1 MPATQ
6 QANGCCNA
14 FVICEY
20 GNLDYYYGTQ
30 RQQICSYFHQPMHQ
44 RSSLKSLLATTVLL
58 LTCGLLRGES
68 FDELLAKGDVFDL
81 KLQEAEALKCYLPAE
96 KLQPRNAS
104 LLVRIAR
111 QYRHLV
117 TDARTNED
125 RLRFAAIALDYSQRA
140 AALAP
145 NDSETQLSVAIS
157 YGKMVP
163 LQSKKQQV
171 EASPRIKDAAEKAI
185 KLDPRNDLAWH
196 VLGRWHEALADLSGF
211 KRAMGGLFYG
221 KLPVTTNEDAVK
233 CFKKAMEINPNRL
246 RNYIELG
253 CTYAQMQRTDDARR
267 FIEKGLG
274 MANAEKDDPNL
285 KRRGREV
292 LANL

>member
-1 MPATQ
+1 MKQ
-6 QANGCCNA
+6 
-14 FVICEY
+14 I
-20 GNLDYYYGTQ
+20 NLPSAIRT
-30 RQQICSYFHQPMHQ
+30 F
-44 RSSLKSLLATTVLL
+44 LATTALL
-58 LTCGLLRGES
+58 LTCSALRAEP
-68 FDELLAKGDVFDL
+68 FDDLVTKGDAFDL
-81 KLQEAEALKCYLPAE
+81 KLQEVEALKCYLPAE

-117 TDARTNED
+117 TDTRTNED
-125 RLRFAAIALDYSQRA
+125 KLRYAEMALDYSRRA

-145 NDSETQLSVAIS
+145 DDSETQLSVAIS

-163 LQSKKQQV
+163 LQGKKQQV
-171 EASPRIKDAAEKAI
+171 EASPRIREAAEKAI

-233 CFKKAMEINPNRL
+233 CFRKAMEINPNRL

-253 CTYAQMQRTDDARR
+253 CTYAQMQRTEDARR
-267 FIEKGLG
+267 FIEKGLA

-292 LANL
+292 LASL